1 MAELDGVLFKEIV
14 EQALREFPNECCG
27 AVAADG
33 EDRPVKVF
41 SARNSEASSA
51 RYRIDPRDLMRILDE
66 IDADGSSLWAFFHS
80 HTHSEPY
87 PSKTDKNEAAQ
98 VQDWFP
104 GIRYLIVSL
113 TDRERP
119 EIRSF
124 FMHDGDV
131 EEDEIVIA

>member
-1 MAELDGVLFKEIV
+1 
-14 EQALREFPNECCG
+14 
-27 AVAADG
+27 
-33 EDRPVKVF
+33 
-41 SARNSEASSA
+41 
-51 RYRIDPRDLMRILDE
+51 
-66 IDADGSSLWAFFHS
+66 
-80 HTHSEPY
+80 
-87 PSKTDKNEAAQ
+87 

-131 EEDEIVIA
+131 EEDGIVIG